1 MQCIKWLRKQLNIL
15 DGEEAVI
22 ELIKMGK
29 IILGF
34 RVSRYTLKGMMY
46 LHLLHGDDAIK
57 NEILVNSNREIW
69 HKHNCIEKYMPWL
82 YNKGKMPK

>member
-1 MQCIKWLRKQLNIL
+1 
-15 DGEEAVI
+15 
-22 ELIKMGK
+22 
-29 IILGF
+29 
-34 RVSRYTLKGMMY
+34 MY

-82 YNKGKMPK
+82 YYKGKMPK